1 MLVLLFL
8 LVDSPVIITE
18 VMSNVKGSDSGPGTP
33 GDRNEFVEIYNQSA
47 DTIDLYPHYFIHDF
61 DNALPDTIFP
71 WEDDSIL
78 IKYPTLRINSTLI
91 YPCSYALIL
100 DREYTSSDTTG
111 GNVQLYDIPDSTLIL
126 TTDDTTIGNGLQSS
140 DPLIIYSIADA
151 CTTSFGTPYDTL
163 DDFPSDPGDGI
174 SWERIDLNLPDTVSN
189 WLPSLDSSGCTPG
202 KENSA
207 TNAFDL
213 ALETQSIIFIPAA
226 LKTGEDVN
234 IEIRVKNLGL
244 REVSEYELL
253 IFDDENNDS
262 VMNTNELLV
271 QIDGDLVY
279 PSDSVSLFYTYNHPS
294 QGMHNLGFKLDF
306 SDDINLE
313 NNLVFKEFIVSGEIG
328 ELALSPRIFTPDN
341 DGINDRL
348 QIDYRLPESGGL
360 LTLLIFDTRGKLL
373 HNICKKEP
381 CSITTGTI
389 FWNGEAGAKKIPSG
403 MYIVYLE
410 YRYQGRTTKAK
421 KTTVLAR

>member
-18 VMSNVKGSDSGPGTP
+18 VMSNVKGSESGSGSP
-33 GDRNEFVEIYNQSA
+33 GDRNEFVEIYNLSS
-47 DTIDLYPHYFIHDF
+47 DTIDLVNYLIYDF
-61 DNALPDTIFP
+61 DVNADEIYP

-78 IKYPTLRINSTLI
+78 INYPDLRINSTLI

-111 GNVQLYDIPDSTLIL
+111 GNVQPYDIPDSTLIL

-140 DPLIIYSIADA
+140 DPLIMYSIADA

-189 WLPSLDSSGCTPG
+189 WLPCMDSSGCTPG
-202 KENSA
+202 KENST

-213 ALETQSIIFIPAA
+213 ALETQSIILTPAS

-262 VMNTNELLV
+262 IMNANELLV

-279 PSDSVSLFYTYNHPS
+279 PSDSVSLFFTFSHPS

-313 NNLVFKEFIVSGEIG
+313 NNLVFKELIVSGEIG

-348 QIDYRLPESGGL
+348 QIDYRLPKSGGL

-373 HNICKKEP
+373 HNVCKKEP
-381 CSITTGTI
+381 CSATTGTI

-410 YRYQGRTTKAK
+410 YRYQGSVTKAK

>member
-18 VMSNVKGSDSGPGTP
+18 VMSNVKGSESGSGSP
-33 GDRNEFVEIYNQSA
+33 GDRNEFVEIYNLSS
-47 DTIDLYPHYFIHDF
+47 DTIDLVNYLIYDF
-61 DNALPDTIFP
+61 DVNADEIYP

-78 IKYPTLRINSTLI
+78 INYPDLRINSTLI

-111 GNVQLYDIPDSTLIL
+111 GNVQPYNIPDSTLIL

-140 DPLIIYSIADA
+140 DPLIMYSIADA

-189 WLPSLDSSGCTPG
+189 WLPCMDSSGCTPG
-202 KENSA
+202 KENST

-213 ALETQSIIFIPAA
+213 ALETQSIILTPAS

-262 VMNTNELLV
+262 IMNANELLI

-279 PSDSVSLFYTYNHPS
+279 PSDSVSLFFTFSHPS

-313 NNLVFKEFIVSGEIG
+313 NNLVFKELIVSGEIG

-348 QIDYRLPESGGL
+348 QIDYRLPKSGGL

-373 HNICKKEP
+373 HNVCKKEP
-381 CSITTGTI
+381 CSATTGTI

>member
-8 LVDSPVIITE
+8 LVDSPIIIAE

-33 GDRNEFVEIYNQSA
+33 GDRNEFVEIYNLSN
-47 DTIDLYPHYFIHDF
+47 DTIDLASYFIYDF
-61 DNALPDTIFP
+61 DVNADEIYP
-71 WEDDSIL
+71 WENDSIL
-78 IKYPTLRINSTLI
+78 INYPNLRINSTLI
-91 YPCSYALIL
+91 YPYSYALIL
-100 DREYTSSDTTG
+100 DSEYTSTDTTG
-111 GNVQLYDIPDSTLIL
+111 GNVQPYDIPDSTLIL

-174 SWERIDLNLPDTVSN
+174 SWERIDLYLPDTVSN
-189 WLPSLDSSGCTPG
+189 WLTCMDSSGCTPG
-202 KENSA
+202 KENST

-213 ALETQSIIFIPAA
+213 ALETQSIIFVPAS

-262 VMNTNELLV
+262 IMNTNELLV

-313 NNLVFKEFIVSGEIG
+313 NNLAFKEFIVSSEIG

-360 LTLLIFDTRGKLL
+360 LSLLIFDTRGKLL

-381 CSITTGTI
+381 CSATTGTI

-410 YRYQGRTTKAK
+410 YRYQGMVTKAK

>member
-18 VMSNVKGSDSGPGTP
+18 VMSNVKGSESGSGSP
-33 GDRNEFVEIYNQSA
+33 GDRNEFVEIYNLSS
-47 DTIDLYPHYFIHDF
+47 DTIDLVNYLIYDF
-61 DNALPDTIFP
+61 DVNADEIYP

-78 IKYPTLRINSTLI
+78 INYPDLRINSTLI

-111 GNVQLYDIPDSTLIL
+111 GNVQPYNIPDSTLIL

-140 DPLIIYSIADA
+140 DPLIMYSIADA

-189 WLPSLDSSGCTPG
+189 WLPCMDSSGCTPG
-202 KENSA
+202 KENST

-213 ALETQSIIFIPAA
+213 ALETQSIILTPAS

-262 VMNTNELLV
+262 IMNANELLI

-279 PSDSVSLFYTYNHPS
+279 PSDSVSLFFTFSHPS

-313 NNLVFKEFIVSGEIG
+313 NNLVFKELIVSGEIG

-348 QIDYRLPESGGL
+348 QIDYRLPKSGGL

-373 HNICKKEP
+373 HNVCKKEP
-381 CSITTGTI
+381 CSATTGTI

-410 YRYQGRTTKAK
+410 YRYQGSVTKAK

>member
-8 LVDSPVIITE
+8 LVDSPIIITE

-33 GDRNEFVEIYNQSA
+33 GDRNEFVEIYNLSS
-47 DTIDLYPHYFIHDF
+47 DTIDLSNYLIYDF
-61 DNALPDTIFP
+61 DVLADEIYP
-71 WEDDSIL
+71 WENDSIL
-78 IKYPTLRINSTLI
+78 INYPNLRINSTFI
-91 YPCSYALIL
+91 YPYSYALIL
-100 DREYTSSDTTG
+100 DREYTSSDTVG
-111 GNVQLYDIPDSTLIL
+111 GNVQPYDIPDSTLIL
-126 TTDDTTIGNGLQSS
+126 TTDDTTIGDGLQSN
-140 DPLIIYSIADA
+140 DPLIFYSVADA

-174 SWERIDLNLPDTVSN
+174 SWERIDLNLPDTVAN
-189 WLPSLDSSGCTPG
+189 WLLSLDSSGCTPG
-202 KENSA
+202 KENS
-207 TNAFDL
+207 TTSAFDL

-244 REVSEYELL
+244 MAASEYELL

-262 VMNTNELLV
+262 IMNANELLV

-279 PSDSVSLFYTYNHPS
+279 PSDSVSLFYTYSHPS

-313 NNLVFKEFIVSGEIG
+313 NNLVFKELIVSGEIG

-341 DGINDRL
+341 DGLNDYL
-348 QIDYRLPESGGL
+348 QIDYRVPGSGGM
-360 LTLLIFDTRGKLL
+360 LTLSIFDTRGKLL
-373 HNICKKEP
+373 HNICKKEL
-381 CSITTGTI
+381 CSAATGTI
-389 FWNGEAGAKKIPSG
+389 FWNGEAGAKKIPTG

-410 YRYQGRTTKAK
+410 YQYQGMVTKAK

>member
-1 MLVLLFL
+1 MFVLLFL

-47 DTIDLYPHYFIHDF
+47 DTIDLANYFIYDF
-61 DNALPDTIFP
+61 DVLADEIYP
-71 WEDDSIL
+71 WENDSIL
-78 IKYPTLRINSTLI
+78 INYPRLRINSTLI
-91 YPCSYALIL
+91 YPYSYALIL
-100 DREYTSSDTTG
+100 DREYTSLDTAG
-111 GNVQLYDIPDSTLIL
+111 GNVQPYDFPDSTLIL
-126 TTDDTTIGNGLQSS
+126 TTDDTTIGDGLQSN
-140 DPLIIYSIADA
+140 DPLVFYSVADA

-174 SWERIDLNLPDTVSN
+174 SWERIDLNLPDTISN
-189 WLPSLDSSGCTPG
+189 WLTCMDSSGCTPG
-202 KENSA
+202 KENST

-213 ALETQSIIFIPAA
+213 ALETQSIIFIPAS
-226 LKTGEDVN
+226 LKTGEDID

-262 VMNTNELLV
+262 TMNANELLI

-279 PSDSVSLFYTYNHPS
+279 PADSVSLFYTYNHPS

-313 NNLVFKEFIVSGEIG
+313 NNLAFKEFIVLGKIG

-381 CSITTGTI
+381 CSTTIGTI